1 MCLESQTVQTVLISN
16 CKNWEWLQVQISLPR
31 TWSERRI
38 LGDTESIPAWHASF
52 QIFIIFHSGEAKDC
66 SSPQNR
72 FTSEYPTQLELRNED
87 KRCKTAWCISWFFLS
102 ESFQYHNPLLQYNY
116 SFLFYPEIPMR
127 NADECSA
134 LFPKEKLSLRGAA
147 QQMVS
152 SCSRCRCLRLR
163 SPERKCRTAE
173 DGQHVP
179 DVRCLAEGSPGSDIN
194 TITIMSVFLTLTYF
208 NNLQSVNSGES
219 WSDSIRLILRTAWQK
234 WCIQLYIAV
243 CWQSVKQWNYTTSVK
258 QYNAVQ
264 TDGSPMTE
272 CGQVPTSRAHA
283 LQWKRHWSQHRHF
296 GTLRVRM
303 QRHETCHS
311 GHCSKAFKARIFF
324 LQFGEGDE
332 SNRMKHNY
340 DKLHHTLDIL
350 RHPYRHFK
358 HRDISTSFDQLK
370 GSFYSALPG
379 MTQADGIDLSR
390 SVAMCGE
397 SCRARNQLTETSY
410 WWLLYG

>member
-1 MCLESQTVQTVLISN
+1 MVYTV
-16 CKNWEWLQVQISLPR
+16 
-31 TWSERRI
+31 
-38 LGDTESIPAWHASF
+38 
-52 QIFIIFHSGEAKDC
+52 
-66 SSPQNR
+66 
-72 FTSEYPTQLELRNED
+72 
-87 KRCKTAWCISWFFLS
+87 
-102 ESFQYHNPLLQYNY
+102 
-116 SFLFYPEIPMR
+116 
-127 NADECSA
+127 
-134 LFPKEKLSLRGAA
+134 
-147 QQMVS
+147 
-152 SCSRCRCLRLR
+152 
-163 SPERKCRTAE
+163 
-173 DGQHVP
+173 
-179 DVRCLAEGSPGSDIN
+179 
-194 TITIMSVFLTLTYF
+194 
-208 NNLQSVNSGES
+208 
-219 WSDSIRLILRTAWQK
+219 
-234 WCIQLYIAV
+234 YIAV

-358 HRDISTSFDQLK
+358 HRDISTSFDIFRHL
-370 GSFYSALPG
+370 STSWRALFI
-379 MTQADGIDLSR
+379 AASR
-390 SVAMCGE
+390 HDTSGRHWPQPICGDVWR